1 MTDFLVGIGVL
12 LVIEGLL
19 LAGFTRWTRSAMASV
34 ITAPDTLLRPRRN
47 MLRGRRPGRHLVA
60 ARLGSP
66 I

>member
-34 ITAPDTLLRPRRN
+34 ITAPDTLLRRVGISSALVGLLVIWL
-47 MLRGRRPGRHLVA
+47 LRG
-60 ARLGSP
+60 
-66 I
+66 